1 MAGGDRRL
9 GAMFKS
15 QSPEGLREYILA
27 QILVYGWE
35 GVLALSGL
43 LKNNC

>member
-1 MAGGDRRL
+1 MARGDRRL

-27 QILVYGWE
+27 QTLVYGWE
-35 GVLALSGL
+35 DVLALSGL
-43 LKNNC
+43 LRNHC